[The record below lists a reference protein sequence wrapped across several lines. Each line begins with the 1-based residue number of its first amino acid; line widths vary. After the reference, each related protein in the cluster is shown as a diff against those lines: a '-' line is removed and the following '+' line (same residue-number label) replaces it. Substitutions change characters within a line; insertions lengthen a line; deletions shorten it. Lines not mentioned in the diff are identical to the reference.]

1 LDETPQMGPRGRILA
16 LDVGQRRIG
25 LALSD
30 ELGIT
35 AQGLPTR
42 TRTRIREDLRYLK
55 ALAGEK
61 GVTLLLVGN
70 PLQMDGREGAQSAYV
85 REFAA
90 RLGNYTGLP
99 VQLWDERLTTV
110 EAEEIL
116 YQGGASFRERKEA
129 VDRMAAMILLR
140 DYLDTL

>member
-1 LDETPQMGPRGRILA
+1 MEPRGRILA

-30 ELGIT
+30 ELGMT

-42 TRTRIREDLRYLK
+42 TRTRLREDLRYFKQLTR
-55 ALAGEK
+55 EK

-70 PLQMDGREGAQSAYV
+70 PLQMDGREGTQSASV
-85 REFAA
+85 REFAE
-90 RLGNYTGLP
+90 RLAHYTGLP

-116 YQGGASFRERKEA
+116 YEGRASFRERKQA